1 MASFSFL
8 TWFKFVS
15 LFIWEKW
22 PLAFPF
28 CFVYAKHVIVIHQ
41 SQTSMKSPEAL
52 LASNWKLLQF
62 LSIADWMN
70 WIWNLI
76 KVPTFQTIRFLSTQD
91 CDCRH
96 TTSPGFLPSLTLS
109 SFTVVTYGTF
119 YGLLVIL
126 VSLWYDL
133 YNVLW
138 HPMSPDVIWRSPIS
152 YDDV

>member
-1 MASFSFL
+1 MFFFHPECVHVKLWVVASFCFL

-62 LSIADWMN
+62 LSILLQTE

-91 CDCRH
+91 RDCRH

-109 SFTVVTYGTF
+109 SFTVVTYGT
-119 YGLLVIL
+119 LWS
-126 VSLWYDL
+126 VSYIG
-133 YNVLW
+133 VF
-138 HPMSPDVIWRSPIS
+138 MIWPI
-152 YDDV
+152 